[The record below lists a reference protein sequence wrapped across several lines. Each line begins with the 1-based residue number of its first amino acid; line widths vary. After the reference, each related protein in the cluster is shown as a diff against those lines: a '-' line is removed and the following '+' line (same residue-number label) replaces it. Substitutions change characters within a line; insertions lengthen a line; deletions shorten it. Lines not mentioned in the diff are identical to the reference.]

1 MSIKHAIL
9 GLLSE
14 QPMHG
19 YRLKDIFDERVSPM
33 WGLTTAQ
40 IYQTL
45 SALER
50 AGLLQSRGE
59 RVGSRPERRIYE
71 LTDAGEHE
79 LLAWLQEPP
88 SASMRPFRADL
99 LLRLMFLREDDVA
112 RLRRTLDRQEH
123 EALHLYT
130 RVTQMPR
137 SCTAADGVDVD
148 ILGLFLDGMA
158 HHLDADLKI
167 LRRCRDE
174 IERWSKARNIA
185 VPGPT
190 APPITDAPPNQ
201 REPLGSETPVRS
213 SAGGRH
219 RSGPVPRLASHGSR
233 TARERRL
240 SNRR

>member
-45 SALER
+45 SSLER
-50 AGLLQSRGE
+50 GGLLESRGE
-59 RVGSRPERRIYE
+59 RVGSRPERRTYC
-71 LTDAGEHE
+71 LTDAGQRE
-79 LLAWLQEPP
+79 LRAWLQETP
-88 SASMRPFRADL
+88 SPSTRPFRADL
-99 LLRLMFLREDDVA
+99 LLRLMFLREEDVA
-112 RLRRTLDRQEH
+112 RLYRTLDQQEH
-123 EALHLYT
+123 EARHLYA

-137 SCTAADGVDVD
+137 SCTAADGADVD

-174 IERWSKARNIA
+174 IERWTKARQPMARIA
-185 VPGPT
+185 APALPT
-190 APPITDAPPNQ
+190 KTKTD
-201 REPLGSETPVRS
+201 
-213 SAGGRH
+213 
-219 RSGPVPRLASHGSR
+219 RSGTPAKASGKQGGSNPSDR
-233 TARERRL
+233 PPPER
-240 SNRR
+240 SQTNRDRRAATQR